1 MAHELA
7 TFIDGRARMAYVGDT
22 PWHGLGQQLT
32 TGAPIETWAQE
43 AGMDFKIF
51 GSPVLY
57 RRSDETIAV
66 QGSKQ
71 VLYREDTGDALGVV
85 GNRYK
90 VVQPIE
96 VLEFFRDLVK
106 EQGFELETAGVLFG
120 GAKYWALAR
129 TGNTCKIGKND
140 VLKDYL
146 MLATACDGTLRT
158 TARRTSVRVVC
169 NNTLNLSNQD
179 AINDIKVSHASVFDG
194 NAVKTELGLRTTEWD
209 DFTAKVEL
217 LSQTH
222 VTDQQAINFVKK
234 LFGDNAHTQISKTL
248 QLYSGQGLGS
258 QYETSKDTAWGL
270 MNGISEMI
278 DWHQGKNQDRRLEA
292 AWLYGGVNLKTR
304 ALEGLVALAKTG
316 EISDAV
322 TV

>member
-7 TFIDGRARMAYVGDT
+7 TFIDGRARMAYVGET

-32 TGAPIETWAQE
+32 PDAALEVWAKE
-43 AGMDFKIF
+43 SGMDFKIF

-57 RRSDETIAV
+57 RRTDETIAA
-66 QGSKQ
+66 QSSKQ

-96 VLEFFRDLVK
+96 VLEFFRDLV
-106 EQGFELETAGVLFG
+106 EDQGFELETAGVLFN

-129 TGNTCKIGKND
+129 TGNTCKIGKDD

-158 TARRTSVRVVC
+158 TARRTSIRVVC

-194 NAVKTELGLRTTEWD
+194 NAVKTELGLRAEEWD
-209 DFTAKVEL
+209 NFTAKAEL
-217 LSQTH
+217 LADTH
-222 VTDQQAINFVKK
+222 ITDQQAIRFVQK
-234 LFGDNAHTQISKTL
+234 LFGENAHTQISKTL
-248 QLYSGQGLGS
+248 QLYSGQGLGA
-258 QYETSKDTAWGL
+258 QFKTSKDTAWGL
-270 MNGISEMI
+270 LNATTEMI

-292 AWLYGGVNLKTR
+292 AWLYGGINLKTK
-304 ALEGLVALAKTG
+304 ALDMLLAAAN
-316 EISDAV
+316 DA
-322 TV
+322 TVLATA